1 MTIHSFDLSYFTE
14 ICQQR
19 INQQLTHWLNLHN
32 SSERLMQ
39 AMRYSTLQG
48 GKRFRPTLVYATTQA
63 LQGDLATADNAAVA
77 VELIH
82 AYSLIHDD
90 LPAMDN
96 DDLRRGQPTCHIAFD
111 EATAILAGDAL
122 QSLAFEVLAEDN
134 SLCAQTRLN
143 MTTELAKAA
152 SAMVSGQALDMAA
165 MHQAKEGS
173 IAQLENIHRHK
184 TGALIRASVTLGA
197 LAANADK
204 IQFDALVNYAD
215 HLGLAFQIQ
224 DDALDV
230 SGNTELLGKQQGADA
245 QLNKLTYPAL
255 LGLEQA
261 QKKAKYHHQ
270 QALDAL
276 AVFDT
281 TAEPLRA
288 LAGYVIERHS

>member
-1 MTIHSFDLSYFTE
+1 MTELFKLSGFLET
-14 ICQQR
+14 CQQR
-19 INQQLTHWLNLHN
+19 INQQLTRRLTLPNA
-32 SSERLMQ
+32 SETLVKAMQ
-39 AMRYSTLQG
+39 YSTLQG

-134 SLCAQTRLN
+134 TLCAQTRLN
-143 MTTELAKAA
+143 MTAELAKAA
-152 SAMVSGQALDMAA
+152 SAMVAGQALDMAA
-165 MHQAKEGS
+165 MQQSEDGS

-184 TGALIRASVTLGA
+184 TGALIRASVMLGA
-197 LAANADK
+197 LAANANK
-204 IQFDALVNYAD
+204 IQLEALVNYAG

-224 DDALDV
+224 DDVLDV
-230 SGNTELLGKQQGADA
+230 LGNTEQLGKQQGADA

-261 QKKAKYHHQ
+261 QQKAKHHHHQ
-270 QALDAL
+270 AL
-276 AVFDT
+276 AALSIFDQ
-281 TAEPLRA
+281 TANSLRA
-288 LAGYVIERHS
+288 LAHYVIQRHY